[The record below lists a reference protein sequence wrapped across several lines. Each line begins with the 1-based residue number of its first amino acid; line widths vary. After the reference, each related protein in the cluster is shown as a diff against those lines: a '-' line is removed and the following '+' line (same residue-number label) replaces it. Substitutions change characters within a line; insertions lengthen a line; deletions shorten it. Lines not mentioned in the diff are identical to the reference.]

1 MKRRWRGIY
10 SLHKPLHIT
19 SQTRLDRMVKLGL
32 TDLAKLVTV
41 RVFGGTDMQLGRT
54 DMVRVRA

>member
-1 MKRRWRGIY
+1 MI
-10 SLHKPLHIT
+10 
-19 SQTRLDRMVKLGL
+19 KLGV

-54 DMVRVRA
+54 DMIRVRA

>member
-1 MKRRWRGIY
+1 
-10 SLHKPLHIT
+10 
-19 SQTRLDRMVKLGL
+19 MVKLGL

-54 DMVRVRA
+54 NMTRVRE

>member
-1 MKRRWRGIY
+1 
-10 SLHKPLHIT
+10 
-19 SQTRLDRMVKLGL
+19 MVKLGL

-41 RVFGGTDMQLGRT
+41 RVFDGTEVQLGKT